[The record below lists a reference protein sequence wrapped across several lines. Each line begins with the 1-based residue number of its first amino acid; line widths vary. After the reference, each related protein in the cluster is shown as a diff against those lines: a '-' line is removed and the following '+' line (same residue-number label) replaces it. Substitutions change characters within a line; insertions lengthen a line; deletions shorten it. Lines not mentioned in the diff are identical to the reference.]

1 MGQDNEYLI
10 IEYKNENDNS
20 IIGKCIIPLKDLGFG
35 NSKEYREMLNPSGNI
50 HLFLQ
55 INKKD
60 IIPFQDINLLSIIN
74 PYMTFYIKIIS
85 GRDIPVADDTGLS
98 DPFCI
103 LELKN
108 RKEKKKTLI
117 RKQTLTPVWN
127 QNFQF
132 KILSY
137 NTDMFIL
144 SLYDYDKYS
153 KNDFLGDWKINIR
166 DIKPGIVEE
175 KEIKA
180 GGLINIKYHLAY
192 ANEPA
197 YISKLFTT
205 KTLYIKVI
213 EGKEIKT
220 SNISGLA
227 NLYCQMSIIG
237 DIEYST
243 TSIKYE
249 TLSPT
254 WNETFS
260 FLTANFQTDIF
271 RFELKE
277 KGKDA
282 NIGDINI
289 GLKEYEN
296 DKIYRKWLKL
306 ESKGKITALI
316 KVEIN
321 LIETG
326 GKSFNGELIE
336 EKKEFKPSENWEV
349 NIHLIKATKLPSAD
363 SNGLSDPYCLFK
375 ILNRDISI
383 KSRRI
388 DKTLNP
394 EWDDYLNIPIKS
406 LNSDIIRL
414 EVLDWDRLGKD
425 DKLCMRDF
433 RLRDYIP
440 GKIYHETFSLIPLAG
455 NPGGSSIELSFQI
468 TPPSAMPF
476 IPYEYDLE
484 HLNIRIE
491 EISSVITKSPLKN
504 PKLYINLKLDT
515 DSDEGFLTDIKDEL
529 NSICKED
536 FSFIIMDKNSE
547 NLMIEY
553 KNEIDNSI
561 IAKCMIS
568 LKNID
573 FGRTNEIKT
582 IMEPSGNIHLF
593 LELNKKNI
601 KPFQDIDISPNINP
615 YTTFYIQIKNGTN
628 IPVADNTGLSDPF
641 CILEL
646 KDRKE
651 KKKTLIRKQTLT
663 PVWNQTFQFKIL
675 SYNTDVFILTLFDY
689 DKFSKNDFL
698 GRWQINIRDLKPGI
712 VKDTEINAG
721 GKINVKY
728 QLACSNQ
735 PQWENIEKP
744 AYHLNVKV
752 IEAKEFPNNAG
763 KTDPFVQLFY
773 KDDLYKKNTSTI
785 DNSLTPQWFESF
797 SFSFINLSEP
807 LFIRL
812 VDNNILNNSEMA
824 EINLKKSDKYEFNYI
839 YEEWIKMTPL
849 GTYKIGG
856 KIRLEIQF
864 TDYNTKP
871 FEGPRN
877 PSPSLPISETK
888 MTFNIKII
896 KGINNCIRDTYCKL
910 EFLGRPESI
919 KKTRIIEKSSTPFW
933 DEFHQFEILSLSD
946 IFQISLCDSK
956 NEIISCYTIN
966 LKNCKFGITIETDLI
981 MNKYSSRIDNPGKI
995 YVIYQITKPCQG
1007 IFYSEQFDVDTITCY
1022 LKSFENSKQGEEY
1035 YCEVKTIDSVKG
1047 QFSKITTD
1055 NLIMEKFD
1063 LLMRPS
1069 QSETLEIIIYQ
1080 LEKKGKFKISKEIK
1094 RIKYLIE
1101 ELGEQYIDGI
1111 QFSLQ
1116 MNEDPNTNYPKHPP
1130 ILFSKRYVHILV
1142 KDCLFQDIDIQKRFK
1157 DSYMKISLNKKNKE
1171 KRYSEKTRV
1180 IYNEQNPIFN
1190 HIFHIPVYSLKEDVI
1205 KIKLYELKNDK
1216 KKEILVIENI
1226 ALKYLKYGES
1236 MDKNINRSNCKI
1248 NLTLHISEANE
1259 PPFTTKIFSTMF
1271 LNIKM
1276 FEIELKRPEKID
1288 IGLQMKND
1296 LNTYDKISCHFAIKR
1311 PVFGG
1316 NTLTTQISNQD
1327 DKFLLNAFYSES
1339 DKIHSSYEFETKDLE
1354 PYTIYRINK
1363 DGLRFWAQ
1371 IVNEGDHEC
1380 FNNNKFHDYYN
1391 RLPSECYVLYVEVI
1405 EFESLPKYD
1414 YTNLEIYYTISFG
1427 NQFYNSRTFYSNEYM
1442 ICYDE
1447 YRFNAQ
1453 NLEKKLH
1460 LDILY
1465 FRTKKLEL
1473 DIDLTKYE
1481 FGKIVEEKYAI
1492 SNNYS
1497 SIKIKWQVTE
1507 PCQPRWEEKILKIN
1521 SLNLHIGKYQS
1532 FKNSYEFW
1540 KIIFDT
1546 IEEQTIITPCGAYNQ
1561 TFSFILTNQTK
1572 LIFKQYLLD
1581 SDSGIKEGKT
1591 VNINF
1596 LDLKN
1601 NEPFIINE
1609 DLSGFIEIVPY
1620 KTPPFQGKN
1629 FSLYFTPKSIMSI
1642 SILLKDGNRIDKT
1655 DKNTFILFKFKDRTF
1670 LNQKSIKI
1678 MRYNKLI
1685 WNQYFNFD
1693 VKSLDDI
1700 LELHYLDDKGNELG
1714 KKEINVL
1721 SIDEDNLSCNLDSA
1735 IINIKIQLV
1744 PPNIQPF
1751 SHFNLF
1757 SSIEVLC
1764 VKILYGENIK
1774 TGDLYCQCK
1783 LINDI
1788 KWRKTETIKN
1798 CQNPQWNKIIILP
1811 ICNLSDYFELEVN
1824 SVGLLGDTKL
1834 GYYKIGL
1841 EEISNEIEKKKLEL
1855 KQGSVLFLIAKGK
1868 KVELEKMFEDYQE
1881 KDKIITTEKT
1891 TLAVKII
1898 GVKSKEID
1906 FSSSSVYCLLKLGKT
1921 IQKTRCVDYVPLPE
1935 WNQLFYFEVPSY
1947 STCQLSIKII
1957 NNLKNNVLYEINKS
1971 ICEMNRGIVEKDDN
1985 HLLNMIT
1992 QLIGPGQNSF
2002 ESSPF
2007 STNTKLINI
2016 KNLLDNKNIYCMVKL
2031 KEDEYWRY
2039 TRPGKFNDYF
2049 TFDYIE
2055 QNFLII
2061 KVTDGQMYSE
2071 ENMFDINES
2080 KEYSIKNSFGEF
2092 RINFIDQIKIIET
2105 SPTITLYLYIDK
2117 VEKIPKKIG
2126 VLWTI
2131 EINNQSSGYSY
2142 DGNFNKYFFFP
2153 IISLVSDGYEIVL
2166 YREEKGKKL
2175 EYGKTKIYIS
2185 KFQIGINLESSIK
2198 IKDLSLNFIGHI
2210 SLPNKIPFINEPYN
2224 PLILYICAIEAYNL
2238 PSKSNPYV
2246 SCRLDRDLFGVI
2258 TKTLEKTSTPQ
2269 WFEFIQFIVTDEN
2282 EDLII
2287 EIYNKNGTKS
2297 KIICKSKLSLK
2308 KYLNG
2313 EIYYEWI
2320 KMDKVILNI
2329 AIQIKRK
2336 GEKYMTIDDI
2346 NKYMDSSI
2354 PDNI

>member
-1 MGQDNEYLI
+1 M
-10 IEYKNENDNS
+10 
-20 IIGKCIIPLKDLGFG
+20 
-35 NSKEYREMLNPSGNI
+35 
-50 HLFLQ
+50 
-55 INKKD
+55 
-60 IIPFQDINLLSIIN
+60 
-74 PYMTFYIKIIS
+74 
-85 GRDIPVADDTGLS
+85 
-98 DPFCI
+98 
-103 LELKN
+103 
-108 RKEKKKTLI
+108 
-117 RKQTLTPVWN
+117 
-127 QNFQF
+127 
-132 KILSY
+132 
-137 NTDMFIL
+137 
-144 SLYDYDKYS
+144 
-153 KNDFLGDWKINIR
+153 
-166 DIKPGIVEE
+166 
-175 KEIKA
+175 
-180 GGLINIKYHLAY
+180 
-192 ANEPA
+192 
-197 YISKLFTT
+197 
-205 KTLYIKVI
+205 
-213 EGKEIKT
+213 
-220 SNISGLA
+220 
-227 NLYCQMSIIG
+227 
-237 DIEYST
+237 
-243 TSIKYE
+243 
-249 TLSPT
+249 
-254 WNETFS
+254 
-260 FLTANFQTDIF
+260 
-271 RFELKE
+271 
-277 KGKDA
+277 
-282 NIGDINI
+282 
-289 GLKEYEN
+289 
-296 DKIYRKWLKL
+296 
-306 ESKGKITALI
+306 
-316 KVEIN
+316 
-321 LIETG
+321 
-326 GKSFNGELIE
+326 
-336 EKKEFKPSENWEV
+336 
-349 NIHLIKATKLPSAD
+349 
-363 SNGLSDPYCLFK
+363 
-375 ILNRDISI
+375 
-383 KSRRI
+383 
-388 DKTLNP
+388 
-394 EWDDYLNIPIKS
+394 
-406 LNSDIIRL
+406 
-414 EVLDWDRLGKD
+414 
-425 DKLCMRDF
+425 
-433 RLRDYIP
+433 
-440 GKIYHETFSLIPLAG
+440 
-455 NPGGSSIELSFQI
+455 
-468 TPPSAMPF
+468 
-476 IPYEYDLE
+476 
-484 HLNIRIE
+484 
-491 EISSVITKSPLKN
+491 
-504 PKLYINLKLDT
+504 
-515 DSDEGFLTDIKDEL
+515 
-529 NSICKED
+529 
-536 FSFIIMDKNSE
+536 
-547 NLMIEY
+547 
-553 KNEIDNSI
+553 
-561 IAKCMIS
+561 
-568 LKNID
+568 
-573 FGRTNEIKT
+573 
-582 IMEPSGNIHLF
+582 
-593 LELNKKNI
+593 
-601 KPFQDIDISPNINP
+601 
-615 YTTFYIQIKNGTN
+615 
-628 IPVADNTGLSDPF
+628 
-641 CILEL
+641 
-646 KDRKE
+646 
-651 KKKTLIRKQTLT
+651 
-663 PVWNQTFQFKIL
+663 
-675 SYNTDVFILTLFDY
+675 
-689 DKFSKNDFL
+689 
-698 GRWQINIRDLKPGI
+698 
-712 VKDTEINAG
+712 
-721 GKINVKY
+721 
-728 QLACSNQ
+728 
-735 PQWENIEKP
+735 
-744 AYHLNVKV
+744 
-752 IEAKEFPNNAG
+752 
-763 KTDPFVQLFY
+763 
-773 KDDLYKKNTSTI
+773 
-785 DNSLTPQWFESF
+785 
-797 SFSFINLSEP
+797 
-807 LFIRL
+807 
-812 VDNNILNNSEMA
+812 
-824 EINLKKSDKYEFNYI
+824 
-839 YEEWIKMTPL
+839 
-849 GTYKIGG
+849 
-856 KIRLEIQF
+856 
-864 TDYNTKP
+864 
-871 FEGPRN
+871 
-877 PSPSLPISETK
+877 
-888 MTFNIKII
+888 
-896 KGINNCIRDTYCKL
+896 
-910 EFLGRPESI
+910 
-919 KKTRIIEKSSTPFW
+919 
-933 DEFHQFEILSLSD
+933 
-946 IFQISLCDSK
+946 
-956 NEIISCYTIN
+956 
-966 LKNCKFGITIETDLI
+966 
-981 MNKYSSRIDNPGKI
+981 
-995 YVIYQITKPCQG
+995 
-1007 IFYSEQFDVDTITCY
+1007 
-1022 LKSFENSKQGEEY
+1022 
-1035 YCEVKTIDSVKG
+1035 
-1047 QFSKITTD
+1047 
-1055 NLIMEKFD
+1055 
-1063 LLMRPS
+1063 
-1069 QSETLEIIIYQ
+1069 
-1080 LEKKGKFKISKEIK
+1080 
-1094 RIKYLIE
+1094 
-1101 ELGEQYIDGI
+1101 
-1111 QFSLQ
+1111 
-1116 MNEDPNTNYPKHPP
+1116 
-1130 ILFSKRYVHILV
+1130 
-1142 KDCLFQDIDIQKRFK
+1142 
-1157 DSYMKISLNKKNKE
+1157 
-1171 KRYSEKTRV
+1171 
-1180 IYNEQNPIFN
+1180 
-1190 HIFHIPVYSLKEDVI
+1190 KEDVI

-1481 FGKIVEEKYAI
+1481 FGKIVEEKYVI